1 MSQLNR
7 DGERRII
14 TPYDRVETGRR
25 NLLVAMAAR
34 NRLRDSSKLRAPQEY
49 VAVQRRRRAIGAD
62 VKDSETFIRVE
73 NCSKVFGRRAQQ
85 ALEMRRSGETKA
97 EVERETGAT
106 IGVFDANLDVKRGEI
121 FVVIGLSGSGKST
134 LLRLINRLI
143 EPTEGQ
149 IYLGDEDISKMS
161 TKQLRELRRRKFGM
175 VFQHFGLLPNRSV
188 LGNAAFGLEIQN
200 VPFSE
205 RRKAGE
211 EALEMVG
218 LHGQG
223 RKMPAE
229 LSGGMQQRVGLARA
243 LATKQEILLM
253 DEPFSALD
261 PLIRRDMQNLFLDI
275 QGEVQRTVIFVTHDL
290 DEALRLGHRVAIMKD
305 GEIVQLGTPEN
316 ILREPAN
323 EYVVRFVEDVD
334 YAKVR
339 TAESVMVNAGDVAYP
354 HEGPTVVLRR
364 MSQAGLSHI
373 FVVDDERRLQ
383 GLAEAEEVA
392 RLAERDER
400 KLTAA
405 IDAGTP
411 RVERNTPLREIL
423 PLFVER
429 DDVPVAVVGENDHLD
444 GVIVRGSLIA
454 GLTTSTEL
462 NGEGGEDYS
471 GIGRDETS
479 RETSQVGREPGG
491 GS

>member
-1 MSQLNR
+1 
-7 DGERRII
+7 
-14 TPYDRVETGRR
+14 
-25 NLLVAMAAR
+25 
-34 NRLRDSSKLRAPQEY
+34 
-49 VAVQRRRRAIGAD
+49 
-62 VKDSETFIRVE
+62 
-73 NCSKVFGRRAQQ
+73 
-85 ALEMRRSGETKA
+85 MRRSGESKA
-97 EVERETGAT
+97 EVERTTGAT
-106 IGVFDANLDVKRGEI
+106 IGVFDANLDVKQGEI
-121 FVVIGLSGSGKST
+121 FVIIGLSGSGKST

-143 EPTEGQ
+143 DPTEGEV
-149 IYLGDEDISKMS
+149 YLDGDYISNMP
-161 TKQLRELRRRKFGM
+161 TKRLREVRRRKIGM
-175 VFQHFGLLPNRSV
+175 VFQHFGLLPNRTV
-188 LGNAAFGLEIQN
+188 LDNVTFGLEVQGASSDGRRQN
-200 VPFSE
+200 
-205 RRKAGE
+205 GE

-223 RKMPAE
+223 NKMSSE

-275 QGEVQRTVIFVTHDL
+275 QGEVQRTVVFVTHDL

-323 EYVVRFVEDVD
+323 EYVERFVEDVD

-339 TAESVMVNAGDVAYP
+339 TAESVMVEVKDVAYT

-364 MSQAGLSHI
+364 MKQAGLSHI

-392 RLAERDER
+392 RLVERDER
-400 KLTAA
+400 ELKAA
-405 IDAGTP
+405 VDSETP
-411 RVERNTPLREIL
+411 RVERSTPLREIL
-423 PLFVER
+423 PLFVEH
-429 DDVPVAVVGENDHLD
+429 DAPVAVVGEDDHLE
-444 GVIVRGSLIA
+444 GVVVRGSLIA

-462 NGEGGEDYS
+462 HNGGGEDFS
-471 GIGRDETS
+471 GVGRDESS
-479 RETSQVGREPGG
+479 RETSEVRRRDAGRVE
-491 GS
+491 